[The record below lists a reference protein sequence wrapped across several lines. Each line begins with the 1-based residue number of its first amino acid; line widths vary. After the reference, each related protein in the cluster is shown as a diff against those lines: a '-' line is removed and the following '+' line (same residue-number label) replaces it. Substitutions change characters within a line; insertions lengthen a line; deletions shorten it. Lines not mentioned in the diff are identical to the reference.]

1 VWVFILQLRKT
12 VLAYSIQRR
21 RIQTLQKEDAEV
33 EMSQLNVILSS
44 VMQECVITI
53 SNRLRLVYQRIGRD
67 VLLQNCE
74 DFLRN
79 LDFLELKKSD

>member
-1 VWVFILQLRKT
+1 
-12 VLAYSIQRR
+12 
-21 RIQTLQKEDAEV
+21 
-33 EMSQLNVILSS
+33 MSQLNVILSS
-44 VMQECVITI
+44 VMQGCVITI

-79 LDFLELKKSD
+79 LDFIELKKSD